1 NCTGAASA
9 LASQPPSAQAGAIAQ
24 LEAAGIAP
32 YFEVVAGYDAVAR
45 PKPEPDLAL
54 HVLERLGVTA
64 EAAVLV
70 GDTTHDLLMARAAG
84 LRAVAVTYGAQ
95 SEEMLRGAQP
105 AFVAHDFREV
115 LSILKSLR

>member
-1 NCTGAASA
+1 
-9 LASQPPSAQAGAIAQ
+9 
-24 LEAAGIAP
+24 
-32 YFEVVAGYDAVAR
+32 
-45 PKPEPDLAL
+45 
-54 HVLERLGVTA
+54 

-115 LSILKSLR
+115 LSILNSLR